1 MRKKLFTLLLA
12 IVASV
17 GMLNAEVYSGNCG
30 AEGSNLTWT
39 ITPEDSTLTISGTGM
54 MEDYTQTE
62 QVKYSSAPWS
72 VHMDGIRKIVVS
84 EGVTY
89 IGDFA
94 FQSCE
99 LDSLIIPTS
108 ITNVGKGIIDGLY
121 VPSDGP
127 TIYSSA
133 RIKVFKWNAIS
144 AYCSKSKV
152 TSFDSNGSPASVSS
166 VITPLYVGNYGTM
179 GMPIIDK
186 VEIGK
191 DVRYLPNYLFAG
203 AYIKNPIDI
212 SCAVSFEKNTF
223 ADCEYNVIGSKSYTQ
238 LPDTTVC
245 YGEWIDSEDSQI
257 RYSYIYID
265 ENCPYTYVS
274 ECPGCDFICTNCTQP
289 GSWEDFSSYI
299 HYVNDAE
306 DCPDGMICDER
317 HTHGIQFHTS
327 GSYSQTYTNAQGC
340 DSIVSRNV
348 NVIHATAPHIEVVPE
363 YDTFNSGALKFY
375 DVHCTDYRYVGY
387 TEEHRDDP
395 YEYTYSYAQ
404 YDYITINGVKYDYA
418 SKSDSTPSFN
428 DKAYRWTIDKPDY
441 VINNL
446 PAGTYNIV
454 FYSSCDSV
462 VVNVTIE
469 SKGIEINGM
478 YYQYVPEDYRQ
489 EGLKVIYRGAS
500 SIEFEDEYYGD
511 IVIPDSAVYNG
522 KKLPVR
528 YIDEYA
534 FEYCSKISSITF
546 ESSVPLSNDYGYGA
560 TIYLRQPRLTIYV
573 PFGAQDAYTYA
584 IHCYWY
590 DYDNTHYYRYYSSY
604 YPVVH
609 VIRTRNLSLSPT
621 SATFTFGNAEEQ
633 QHVVSC
639 GIVDGE
645 EYAGNRIEWTG
656 LEPERAYYDKV
667 FYINT
672 KEGDYDTVQYSFV
685 TPELTLTTLKS
696 KLVSSTTA
704 ILLAETNISEAEVN
718 CGFEYKR
725 NDAPS
730 DMADT
735 KVYCPASNGVMAG
748 RLKNLKD
755 DVYYKYRAFYQSAAE
770 NMYYGDWQYIFTGDV
785 AVEFDPIL
793 YTYGATIVKEN
804 EATISGYAL
813 AGSEDFTEQG
823 FEYWAESRTNNGA
836 NAPHRMPAALGEHF
850 FVQASGIKMTVTL
863 TNLDEGTVYKY
874 RAYGKVGNQ
883 YYYGSEQTFT
893 TQGEWQEE
901 QGIEDVQGDD
911 VLSTKAQ
918 KILHNGQILILRGE
932 KVYTVTGQE
941 VK

>member
-1 MRKKLFTLLLA
+1 MKKTFTLLLA
-12 IVASV
+12 LVAGV
-17 GMLNAEVYSGNCG
+17 AMLNAEVYSGNCG
-30 AEGSNLTWT
+30 AEGYNLTWSFNT
-39 ITPEDSTLTISGTGM
+39 ESSTLTISGTGRM
-54 MEDYTQTE
+54 ADYTQTDG
-62 QVKYSSAPWS
+62 VKYSYAPWS

-89 IGDFA
+89 IGDYA

-99 LDSLIIPTS
+99 VDSLIIPTS
-108 ITNVGKGIIDGLY
+108 ITYIGKGIIDGLY
-121 VPSDGP
+121 VPSDDP

-133 RIKVFKWNAIS
+133 QIKVLKWDAIS
-144 AYCSKSKV
+144 AFCSKNKV
-152 TSFDSNGSPASVSS
+152 SYFENDGSPVSGSS
-166 VITPLYVGNYGTM
+166 VITPLYVGPYGTM

-203 AYIKNPIDI
+203 AYLRNPIDI
-212 SCAVSFEKNTF
+212 SCRVSFENNTF
-223 ADCEYNVIGSKSYTQ
+223 AGCEYNVIGSKSYTQ
-238 LPDTTVC
+238 LPDTTIC
-245 YGEWIDSEDSQI
+245 YGEWIDSEDSEI
-257 RYSYIYID
+257 RYSYRYVD
-265 ENCPYTYVS
+265 ENCPYSYVL
-274 ECPGCDFICTNCTQP
+274 ECPECDYTCTNCTLP

-299 HYVNDAE
+299 HYIDNAE
-306 DCPDGMICDER
+306 KCPDGMICDEY
-317 HTHGIQFHTS
+317 HTHGIQFHSS
-327 GSYSQTYTNAQGC
+327 GIYSQTYTNSQGC
-340 DSIVSRNV
+340 DSVVTRNV

-375 DVHCTDYRYVGY
+375 DVYCTNSQYVGY

-404 YDYITINGVKYDYA
+404 FDYITINGVKYDYA

-428 DKAYRWTIDKPDY
+428 DMSYRHPIDAPDY
-441 VINNL
+441 IINNL
-446 PAGTYNIV
+446 PAGTYHIV

-462 VVNVTIE
+462 VENVTIE

-489 EGLKVIYRGAS
+489 EGLKLIYRGAS
-500 SIEFEDEYYGD
+500 AIEFEDEYYGD

-522 KKLPVR
+522 KKLPVL
-528 YIDEYA
+528 YIDERA

-546 ESSVPLSNDYGYGA
+546 ESPVPLSNDYGYGA

-573 PFGAQDAYTYA
+573 PFGAQDAYTYGL
-584 IHCYWY
+584 HCYYYNY
-590 DYDNTHYYRYYSSY
+590 DYSDYYRYYSSY
-604 YPVVH
+604 YPIIH

-696 KLVSSTTA
+696 KPVSSTTA
-704 ILLAETNISEAEVN
+704 ILLAETNILEAEVN

-730 DMADT
+730 DMEGT

-755 DVYYKYRAFYQSAAE
+755 DVYYKYRAFYQSANE
-770 NMYYGDWQYIFTGDV
+770 RMFYGSWQYIFTGDV
-785 AVEFDPIL
+785 TVEFDPVL
-793 YTYGATIVKEN
+793 YTYDAVAVTESKATLK
-804 EATISGYAL
+804 GYAI
-813 AGSEDFTEQG
+813 AGAEDFTEQG
-823 FEYWAESRTNNGA
+823 FEYWADGRILQAN
-836 NAPHRMPAALGEHF
+836 NAPARVPAALGERKT
-850 FVQASGIKMTVTL
+850 VQATGIKMQVTL
-863 TNLDEGTVYKY
+863 TDLDAGTVYKY
-874 RAYGKVGNQ
+874 RTYAKVGDQ
-883 YYYGSEQTFT
+883 VCYGAEMTFT
-893 TQGEWQEE
+893 TQGVYEE
-901 QGIEDVQGDD
+901 EEGFELIPAISNGT
-911 VLSTKAQ
+911 SR
-918 KILHNGQILILRGE
+918 KILYNGQLLILRGD
-932 KVYTVTGQE
+932 KVYTITGQE
-941 VK
+941 VR